1 MEFLLAQQ
9 ARADARQERA
19 DARHERAEARQ
30 EKAELRLERIDR
42 RVEAI
47 AKLVQTGMKML
58 AQSSQ
63 EQKELRA
70 EVKLVVQA
78 QKKADARM
86 DRLETTVDRFITAL
100 REQRGNGR
108 K

>member
-1 MEFLLAQQ
+1 MDVERTREFLLAQQ

-19 DARHERAEARQ
+19 DAR
-30 EKAELRLERIDR
+30 LERIDR

-47 AKLVQTGMKML
+47 AKLVQQGMKIL
-58 AQSSQ
+58 ARSSE
-63 EQKELRA
+63 EQRELRA
-70 EVKLVVQA
+70 EVRLIAQA

-86 DRLETTVDRFITAL
+86 DRLESTVDRFITAL